1 MNSELFQAQG
11 EALIARIIGFIKTD
25 PDATPVV
32 ALGAFMTLS
41 ARMCVILELPP
52 VSALQGFAIALKDAH
67 DNPPQGPV
75 Q

>member
-41 ARMCVILELPP
+41 ARMCVIL
-52 VSALQGFAIALKDAH
+52 
-67 DNPPQGPV
+67 
-75 Q
+75 